1 MTTLW
6 LALGFIFFAVVT
18 LGLIVW
24 RLGRAND
31 VSAAMPVWANRMPAE
46 ETYRPMARLF
56 AEQDIE
62 FLRSQGGRT
71 PGIERRFRLYRR
83 RVLSLYLYQ
92 LRGDFR
98 QLWSFCRQLMPISKD
113 PLLGSVVFRQF
124 LIFYGLYTM
133 LRLRCFLGAFVYV
146 HADTGDLVSSM
157 GKLEQEARRVLASL
171 DPGLQPATALTA
183 G

>member
-1 MTTLW
+1 MITFW
-6 LALGFIFFAVVT
+6 LALIFLAVAT
-18 LGLIVW
+18 LGVIVW
-24 RLGRAND
+24 RLGHATD
-31 VSAAMPVWANRMPAE
+31 VSTPVPVWANRMPAE

-56 AEQDIE
+56 AEQDLG

-71 PGIERRFRLYRR
+71 PGMERRFRLYRR
-83 RVLSLYLYQ
+83 RVLSLYLHQ

-98 QLWSFCRQLMPISKD
+98 QLWSFCRQLVPISKD

-124 LIFYGLYTM
+124 LIFYGLYTV

-157 GKLEQEARRVLASL
+157 GKLQQEARRVLASL
-171 DPGLQPATALTA
+171 DPDLQPATALTA